1 MISVSNLKFQTV
13 SNNLIISAGLEV
25 NPCNHLQLQLGDNTN
40 NVVIIASE
48 TLYRNLQQTVS
59 LYPVKKIKIDIIDHN
74 SNTVCTMPNDR
85 RKNSCGNIPI
95 TIGNKYF
102 VTEIIIPEKLLDPN
116 VDYYIDIQNYS
127 AFYSLQSNKLK
138 KELITKDIFE
148 FVKKYSSLK
157 LNLICDYILGS
168 FINLNFKD
176 KIPNNINLIFD
187 TIGDKITNYICEEI
201 FGKVI
206 TPNTS
211 LVQADI
217 IFKSGENILIP
228 KFIFSNNDD
237 SGFLLK
243 EDSIQYTGDRSCHF
257 VMAISIDTENPIDN
271 ISIINQTTSDMCF
284 CGEITEN
291 WDFISNGINILISN
305 VNLYQ
310 GLIDACKHSN
320 LEIKEYFSSN
330 SDALLSVVFDNFD
343 FDITGISEKEI
354 YIINNKINTT
364 KKKIKDKIKFIMS
377 QNYSSPTFV
386 NISQMGQIE
395 NIGGVLNRYNDQ
407 NIHNI
412 YRNVSV
418 SNGMITH
425 YPISSSIN

>member
-176 KIPNNINLIFD
+176 KIPNNINLIFFCNFKGLKN
-187 TIGDKITNYICEEI
+187 IKSFFCNINLNY
-201 FGKVI
+201 
-206 TPNTS
+206 
-211 LVQADI
+211 
-217 IFKSGENILIP
+217 
-228 KFIFSNNDD
+228 
-237 SGFLLK
+237 
-243 EDSIQYTGDRSCHF
+243 
-257 VMAISIDTENPIDN
+257 
-271 ISIINQTTSDMCF
+271 
-284 CGEITEN
+284 
-291 WDFISNGINILISN
+291 
-305 VNLYQ
+305 
-310 GLIDACKHSN
+310 
-320 LEIKEYFSSN
+320 YF
-330 SDALLSVVFDNFD
+330 
-343 FDITGISEKEI
+343 
-354 YIINNKINTT
+354 
-364 KKKIKDKIKFIMS
+364 
-377 QNYSSPTFV
+377 
-386 NISQMGQIE
+386 
-395 NIGGVLNRYNDQ
+395 
-407 NIHNI
+407 
-412 YRNVSV
+412 
-418 SNGMITH
+418 
-425 YPISSSIN
+425 